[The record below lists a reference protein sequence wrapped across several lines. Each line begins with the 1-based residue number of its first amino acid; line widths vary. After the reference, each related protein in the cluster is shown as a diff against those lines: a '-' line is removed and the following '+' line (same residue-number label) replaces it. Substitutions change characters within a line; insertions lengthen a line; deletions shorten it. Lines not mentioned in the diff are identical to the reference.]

1 MMAGPVGARVQSPV
15 QSPVHSPVQS
25 RVQLLHRPVSKMVDP
40 VTYQSMV
47 GSLLYVAVATRPD
60 TAQAVGDV
68 AKFSSKPSEAH
79 LTAVKRI
86 LRYLKGSMD
95 IALTYKK
102 SEGGQLTGYSDAD
115 YAGDLDDRHSTSG
128 NVFLMSCGSISWL
141 SKKQPV
147 VTLSTT
153 EAEYIAL
160 NTATQEAV
168 WLRQLLLDF
177 GVQQDQATTI
187 MEDNQGAIFIAKNP
201 VTHARSKHIDVRYH
215 YIREALRDG
224 TIDLLS
230 NARDDS

>member
-1 MMAGPVGARVQSPV
+1 MHLLLFLWPTKSALGPIKLQSSWPFG
-15 QSPVHSPVQS
+15 Q
-25 RVQLLHRPVSKMVDP
+25 
-40 VTYQSMV
+40 
-47 GSLLYVAVATRPD
+47 
-60 TAQAVGDV
+60 
-68 AKFSSKPSEAH
+68 PSEIIIFNS
-79 LTAVKRI
+79 AV
-86 LRYLKGSMD
+86 
-95 IALTYKK
+95 
-102 SEGGQLTGYSDAD
+102 TGYSDAD

-160 NTATQEAV
+160 STATQETV

-224 TIDLLS
+224 TIDLQYCPTQEMTADILTKPLHKGRFESLREKMGLEKVKATPLDELS
-230 NARDDS
+230 GSVKRSSSSSN